1 MRSSICFALA
11 AVLLGACTKT
21 IVEKPVVERETVIER
36 PVVAATPAPG
46 TPLRA
51 CSYAGTTYSHGAASC
66 QSQSEYRCSDGSWV
80 ASASRC

>member
-1 MRSSICFALA
+1 MKSSICIALA
-11 AVLLGACTKT
+11 AVMLGACTKT

-36 PVVAATPAPG
+36 PVVAASPA

-66 QSQSEYRCSDGSWV
+66 QSQYQYRCSDGAWV
-80 ASASRC
+80 SSNSRC